1 MGVGAWLAVASVAAS
16 GPASVEELAAES
28 EASEG
33 GEADNAADGAAVV
46 AAAGVGVCARAAP
59 GVFAVP
65 LNVLSEAMES
75 ATEADPVVPVPGSLA
90 AASAALRAAEV
101 SSASR
106 AGLLVALALA
116 ASLRLA
122 DAEGVVAGA
131 PVPARSGAF
140 EPAAVVET
148 AADAAAAAM
157 APVAAAAEAAVAESV
172 AFSV

>member
-28 EASEG
+28 EASKG
-33 GEADNAADGAAVV
+33 GEADNVADGAAVV

-59 GVFAVP
+59 GLFAVP
-65 LNVLSEAMES
+65 LNVLFEAMES

-90 AASAALRAAEV
+90 VASAALRAAEV

-106 AGLLVALALA
+106 AGLLVALALE
-116 ASLRLA
+116 ASLPLA
-122 DAEGVVAGA
+122 DAEGVVPGA

-148 AADAAAAAM
+148 AADG
-157 APVAAAAEAAVAESV
+157 AAAAESAVAESV